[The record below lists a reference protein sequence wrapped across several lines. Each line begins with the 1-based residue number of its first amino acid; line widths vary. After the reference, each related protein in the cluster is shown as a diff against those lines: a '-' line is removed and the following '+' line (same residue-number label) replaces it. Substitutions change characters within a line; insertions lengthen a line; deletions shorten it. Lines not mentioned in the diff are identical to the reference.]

1 MVTVSE
7 YYPIINAGA
16 IESIYKQ
23 PNMIPLLAFL
33 LANVTVNSLE
43 YEFLGGLP
51 ITGIITLLSSSVVK
65 RQIFEKYL
73 DFEKQLSTLDSG
85 KTSSAYIASTVR
97 AGYDFVM
104 KFMDFVSWYGLALS
118 VTTVGYMIANSYIS
132 SGPSIELP
140 NSSEG
145 GESPLHPSIHAK
157 PNHDA

>member
-7 YYPIINAGA
+7 YYPIIINAGA

-73 DFEKQLSTLDSG
+73 DFEKQLSTLDIG

-118 VTTVGYMIANSYIS
+118 VTTVGYMIAHPPLDVPTI
-132 SGPSIELP
+132 ILP
-140 NSSEG
+140 GSEG
-145 GESPLHPSIHAK
+145 GESPLHPSIHAQ

>member
-73 DFEKQLSTLDSG
+73 DFEKQLSTLDIG

-118 VTTVGYMIANSYIS
+118 VTTVGYMIAHPPLDVPTIT
-132 SGPSIELP
+132 LP
-140 NSSEG
+140 GSEG
-145 GESPLHPSIHAK
+145 SESPPFPSIHAK

>member
-73 DFEKQLSTLDSG
+73 DFEKQLSTLDIG

-118 VTTVGYMIANSYIS
+118 VTTVGYMIAHPPLDVPTIT
-132 SGPSIELP
+132 LP
-140 NSSEG
+140 GSEG
-145 GESPLHPSIHAK
+145 SESPPFPSIHAK
-157 PNHDA
+157 PNHDS